1 MCVNVVLGEMKNGI
15 QVGVC
20 MNSAFFLSS
29 LGKCRIQIC
38 KQIIQQVHPVK
49 VVSLYNHT
57 DHLPNLYIQHCLLA
71 PWQPPH
77 HPAHGGEDSWDHSK
91 DAREHP
97 ELHTTAYGTVDTS
110 NLLEEQGDTDQMLKQ
125 QQSKDDD
132 SSRNSHWHDSSPP
145 AHRDE
150 TVFGHTKPKLHP
162 FPRAPVKRDLNDI

>member
-1 MCVNVVLGEMKNGI
+1 MSHVNM
-15 QVGVC
+15 QADYTA
-20 MNSAFFLSS
+20 S
-29 LGKCRIQIC
+29 
-38 KQIIQQVHPVK
+38 P
-49 VVSLYNHT
+49 
-57 DHLPNLYIQHCLLA
+57 PNRKA

-77 HPAHGGEDSWDHSK
+77 HPAHGGEDAWDHSK

-110 NLLEEQGDTDQMLKQ
+110 NLMEDQGDTDLMLKQ

-132 SSRNSHWHDSSPP
+132 SSKDTHWQDSSPP

-150 TVFGHTKPKLHP
+150 SVFGHTVPKLHP